1 MTNTD
6 QKAREI
12 AKYAT
17 GWMHPNDSDEVIQQ
31 MEDGITERI
40 VALLSRPTPTPERD
54 EVERVAVAI
63 SSAAYDAM
71 RAQGFSGGWDHDEFG
86 RAIARAAIAAIPPPI
101 PDRFDARETLKLLE
115 AEYEAVGLSPPKPDS
130 FDGGPVRAALRAIT
144 TAHQAGIAEKREWRP
159 IETAPKDGTKLL
171 LTNDRHPQ
179 CLMIVGHWAQ
189 DLSGEEQPPFQGWF
203 HWSGCGFAQL
213 PDEPT
218 HWQPLPNPPIKENS
232 RGPGVARAHV

>member
-1 MTNTD
+1 MS
-6 QKAREI
+6 E
-12 AKYAT
+12 
-17 GWMHPNDSDEVIQQ
+17 S
-31 MEDGITERI
+31 
-40 VALLSRPTPTPERD
+40 
-54 EVERVAVAI
+54 
-63 SSAAYDAM
+63 
-71 RAQGFSGGWDHDEFG
+71 
-86 RAIARAAIAAIPPPI
+86 
-101 PDRFDARETLKLLE
+101 
-115 AEYEAVGLSPPKPDS
+115 
-130 FDGGPVRAALRAIT
+130 
-144 TAHQAGIAEKREWRP
+144 EWRP